1 MEKPTPNEATPRSK
15 DPLVKFGPE
24 TPTLNAVPPRKD
36 PLFES
41 IMDHFELHYTRGGQA
56 YVTHKQDDRGEI
68 IPLQSKK
75 FSQLLH
81 HHLYI
86 HTGKVPQRS
95 VVNGMVQLMEIKALE
110 GRKVSVCTRI
120 GSVGDSIYT
129 DSAGEYGQHVK
140 MSPETVE
147 IVPARGSAAKF
158 LSRPGSLPLVN
169 PDLQG
174 DLSRLFQFLNVEDPD
189 HQKLVIA
196 YLVMSLNPSGP
207 YPILTVQ
214 GEQGTGKSCL
224 CRFLRDLVDPA
235 EPYLENFPR
244 TEHELLIS
252 ARHGHILA
260 YDNISGVNDS
270 MSDALC
276 RISTGS
282 GLRIRKLY
290 TDIDEVRLS
299 AKKPILLNG
308 IADLFSRQDVC
319 DRSIT
324 VRMARISPADRVPER
339 ELNQRWE
346 QEKPGI
352 LGGLYRAVAMALRNL
367 DGVQLDSY
375 PRMADFARFIVA
387 AEPAL
392 PWAAGDFLQAY
403 ERNRQAII
411 DDAIEADPVAS
422 AITRL
427 LDYYPAGWRSSPS
440 DLLAIL
446 NQIVS
451 DDIRHLRTWPKMANQ
466 LSAKLNRC
474 VTFLRARNIVID
486 SGHKVAGQRVISV
499 QRLVPP
505 QPVLS
510 GSASAPVLD
519 NQPIPVQSIP
529 VQAQVPADG
538 LQPEQP
544 DTCWQYPSDDVQ
556 A

>member
-1 MEKPTPNEATPRSK
+1 
-15 DPLVKFGPE
+15 
-24 TPTLNAVPPRKD
+24 
-36 PLFES
+36 
-41 IMDHFELHYTRGGQA
+41 
-56 YVTHKQDDRGEI
+56 
-68 IPLQSKK
+68 
-75 FSQLLH
+75 
-81 HHLYI
+81 
-86 HTGKVPQRS
+86 
-95 VVNGMVQLMEIKALE
+95 
-110 GRKVSVCTRI
+110 
-120 GSVGDSIYT
+120 
-129 DSAGEYGQHVK
+129 
-140 MSPETVE
+140 
-147 IVPARGSAAKF
+147 
-158 LSRPGSLPLVN
+158 
-169 PDLQG
+169 
-174 DLSRLFQFLNVEDPD
+174 
-189 HQKLVIA
+189 
-196 YLVMSLNPSGP
+196 
-207 YPILTVQ
+207 
-214 GEQGTGKSCL
+214 
-224 CRFLRDLVDPA
+224 
-235 EPYLENFPR
+235 
-244 TEHELLIS
+244 
-252 ARHGHILA
+252 
-260 YDNISGVNDS
+260 
-270 MSDALC
+270 
-276 RISTGS
+276 
-282 GLRIRKLY
+282 
-290 TDIDEVRLS
+290 
-299 AKKPILLNG
+299 
-308 IADLFSRQDVC
+308 
-319 DRSIT
+319 
-324 VRMARISPADRVPER
+324 
-339 ELNQRWE
+339 
-346 QEKPGI
+346 
-352 LGGLYRAVAMALRNL
+352 MALRNL

-451 DDIRHLRTWPKMANQ
+451 EDIRHLRTWPKMANQ

-510 GSASAPVLD
+510 GSASTLALD

-529 VQAQVPADG
+529 VQAQVPANG